1 MGNVRTEYAKRYK
14 DVDGEYR
21 TLKELSQK
29 YNVKLSTITLRAR
42 QGRSFEEMVGLK
54 KIPRYSNSKKCKD
67 HLGREFNSIKE
78 MYTYWGLTD
87 SEYEGRKAMGLP
99 LEVILTGKGIRKQK
113 PKKCKDHLGNVF
125 NTIKEMCAY
134 WGVNYSTFMNRIDRG
149 YTLEDALTGFNLKIN
164 SRKVTDPIGIVHRST
179 LAMCKFWEVS
189 DEYYALRVGRRND
202 KQYKLR
208 DKEWTDAE
216 ALKIE
221 GKGLRARVGTTFK
234 GKIEFVEY
242 LYRGRDN
249 IDYYKCRDLETDEE
263 VILNESNW
271 YIYCKI
277 I

>member
-1 MGNVRTEYAKRYK
+1 VRTEYAKRYK
-14 DVDGEYR
+14 DVDGVYR

-54 KIPRYSNSKKCKD
+54 KIPRVSNSKKCKD
-67 HLGREFNSIKE
+67 HLGKDFNSKKE
-78 MYTYWGLTD
+78 
-87 SEYEGRKAMGLP
+87 R
-99 LEVILTGKGIRKQK
+99 
-113 PKKCKDHLGNVF
+113 
-125 NTIKEMCAY
+125 CAY

-149 YTLEDALTGFNLKIN
+149 YTLEEALTGSNLKIN

-189 DEYYALRVGRRND
+189 DDYYALRVGRRND
-202 KQYKLR
+202 KQYKLK

-216 ALKIE
+216 ALKIA

-271 YIYCKI
+271 YTYCKI